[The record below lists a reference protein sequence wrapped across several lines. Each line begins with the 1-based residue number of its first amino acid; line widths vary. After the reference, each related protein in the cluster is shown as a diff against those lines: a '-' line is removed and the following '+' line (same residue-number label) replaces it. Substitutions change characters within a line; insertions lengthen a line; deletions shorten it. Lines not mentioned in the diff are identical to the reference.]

1 MNNKWVCNHSIDVRF
16 KTSVKRTD
24 RVLEVSEAFGL
35 DLKEKEFVI
44 YDNFEMKTEAGQR
57 IYITGQSGSGKS
69 IILKE
74 LEKDYIAM
82 GLVVANINNV
92 VLKEK
97 PIVELLGETTNHA
110 VSLLQLAG
118 IGDAYLLLRKPS
130 QLSDG
135 QRYRLKIA
143 LLLEQEADVWVCD
156 EFGAV
161 LDRKTAKLLAFTLWK
176 MSLKRNATAVIATT
190 HKDLVLDFGTQILI
204 DKSYAHEIN
213 MQKFNPE
220 WYERY

>member
-1 MNNKWVCNHSIDVRF
+1 MRSDWICNHVIDVRF
-16 KTSVKRTD
+16 KTSVERSE

-35 DLKEKEFVI
+35 DLKDKEFVI
-44 YDNFEMKTEAGQR
+44 YDDLKIKTEAGQR
-57 IYITGQSGSGKS
+57 IYVTGQSGSGKS

-74 LEKDYIAM
+74 FEKDYIEM
-82 GLVVANINNV
+82 GKKVSNINDV

-97 PIVELLGETTNHA
+97 PIVELIGNTTNEA
-110 VSLLQLAG
+110 VSLLQMAG

-135 QRYRLKIA
+135 QKYRLKIA
-143 LLLEQEADVWVCD
+143 LLLEQDADVWICD

-176 MSLKRNATAVIATT
+176 MSLKRNVTAIIATT
-190 HKDLVLDFGTQILI
+190 HKDLVLDFGTQLLI
-204 DKSYAHEIN
+204 DKSYAHEIEI
-213 MQKFNPE
+213 QKFNSE
-220 WYERY
+220 WYETY